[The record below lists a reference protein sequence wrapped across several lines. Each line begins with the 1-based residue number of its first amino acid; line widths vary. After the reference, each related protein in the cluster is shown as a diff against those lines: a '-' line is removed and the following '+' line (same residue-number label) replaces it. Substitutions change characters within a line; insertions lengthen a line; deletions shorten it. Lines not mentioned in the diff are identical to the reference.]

1 MERRGFWK
9 LKEKA
14 LDCTLLRI
22 CFGKGYGS
30 VVKADGTMNE
40 LVLAI
45 QLVDYQM
52 FLYICMAVVLY
63 IFHSIAAP
71 SVELNVQ

>member
-1 MERRGFWK
+1 M
-9 LKEKA
+9 KEKA
-14 LDCTLLRI
+14 LDHTLWRI

-30 VVKADGTMNE
+30 VVKTDCAMNE

-52 FLYICMAVVLY
+52 FLYICMAIVLY

-71 SVELNVQ
+71 SVEVNVQ